1 MRVFFQKSLP
11 VFIIIIFVMAAF
23 LVSAGPDH
31 SPPAQTI
38 VTNQGDLPLYAVLTE
53 KNQASVLDTY
63 YVSVAGDVTNGA
75 APLDIYFQTWDP
87 GDLHEH
93 GIFPAYFTRLEFAF
107 DPLQKT
113 GTYNTLVDN
122 PGRPIAGEGGYWY
135 AFNFE
140 DTSFAGLEN
149 LHFDLYN
156 AKFARYA
163 SNDIPN
169 DIVDTDLFVPPSD
182 DTQKVPEPSTVLLLG
197 AGLFG
202 LAGFRRKFQG

>member
-1 MRVFFQKSLP
+1 MRVFFRKLFP
-11 VFIIIIFVMAAF
+11 VFIIIIIVMAAF
-23 LVSAGPDH
+23 LVSAIPALA
-31 SPPAQTI
+31 PPARTI
-38 VTNQGDLPLYAVLTE
+38 VTDQGDLPLYAVLTE

-63 YVSVAGDVTNGA
+63 YVSVAGDMTYGV
-75 APLDIYFQTWDP
+75 APLDTYFQTWDP

-93 GIFPAYFTRLEFAF
+93 GIFPAYFTQLEFAF

-113 GTYNTLVDN
+113 GTYNSVDN
-122 PGRPIAGEGGYWY
+122 QGRPIAGEGGYWY

-140 DTSFAGLEN
+140 GASFAGPEN

-182 DTQKVPEPSTVLLLG
+182 DTPRVPEPSTVLLLG

-202 LAGFRRKFQG
+202 LAGFRRKFKV